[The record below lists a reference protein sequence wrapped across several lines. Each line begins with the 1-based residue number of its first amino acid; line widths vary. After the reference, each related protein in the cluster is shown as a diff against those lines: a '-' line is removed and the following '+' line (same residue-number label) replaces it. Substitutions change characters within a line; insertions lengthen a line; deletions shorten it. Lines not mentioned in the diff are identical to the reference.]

1 MQTNKKIM
9 SAASPKLGIW
19 ARAAKVAEQTPADRN
34 RYVDLLRALSISAVV
49 LGHWIIAA
57 PAFMGGI
64 ASMDHLLQI
73 QPPAQW
79 LTWLFQVMPL
89 FFFVGGYSNG
99 VSWDGAQAKGLR
111 YSFWLES
118 RLRRLLGPVIPLVLL
133 WAVLGIVGYYLGLP
147 EKMIRVG
154 SQIALVPTWFLAIY
168 FVIVM
173 LVPVTRAL
181 WRKLGLLSVMLPFV
195 LAVIGDI
202 VFFNT
207 DYQWYGWFN
216 YFFIW
221 GAVHQLGYAWQQ
233 GRLKGVGPALCLAIM
248 SATLLLLLT
257 QFGPYPISLIG
268 VPGADFS
275 NTTPPKLPLIALGL
289 TQIGLL
295 LALEGPARRWLSGAK
310 AWTAT
315 VLVNGFIMPV
325 FLWHSTVMILTID
338 VCFLL
343 LPIVLSVQPGSGLWW
358 AYRPLWIV
366 TYLAIMMIS
375 LPLFMWLERKM
386 GGGSSKH
393 NTSVAVIVFGLTMCA
408 GLAVMAGVGVAGNGA
423 FGLNWLAILLPVF
436 GVIGLSLIGKKS
448 AS

>member
-1 MQTNKKIM
+1 MQKNPNSKKGM
-9 SAASPKLGIW
+9 W
-19 ARAAKVAEQTPADRN
+19 ARASEVAAQTPADRN

-49 LGHWIIAA
+49 MGHWIIAA

-73 QPPAQW
+73 QPSAQW
-79 LTWLFQVMPL
+79 LTWLFQVMPV

-118 RLRRLLGPVIPLVLL
+118 RLRRLLGPAIPLVLL
-133 WAVLGIVGYYLGLP
+133 WAVLGIAGYYLGLP

-154 SQIALVPTWFLAIY
+154 SQISLVPTWFLAIY

-173 LVPVTRAL
+173 FVPVTRAL
-181 WRKLGLLSVMLPFV
+181 WRKLGLLSVILPFAM
-195 LAVIGDI
+195 AVIGDI
-202 VFFNT
+202 IYFNT
-207 DYQWYGWFN
+207 EYKWYGWFN

-233 GRLKGVGPALCLAIM
+233 GRFKGLGPSLCLAIVAG
-248 SATLLLLLT
+248 SFLVLLT
-257 QFGPYPISLIG
+257 LFGPYPISLIG

-295 LALEGPARRWLSGAK
+295 LALEGPARRWLSNATV
-310 AWTAT
+310 WTAT
-315 VLVNGFIMPV
+315 VLINGFIMPI
-325 FLWHSTVMILTID
+325 FLWHSTVMILTIGF
-338 VCFLL
+338 CFWL
-343 LPIVLSVQPGSGLWW
+343 LPVVLSVQPGSGLWW
-358 AYRPLWIV
+358 VYRPVWISAYF
-366 TYLAIMMIS
+366 TIMMMS
-375 LPLFMWLERKM
+375 LPLFMWLERKI

-393 NTSVAVIVFGLTMCA
+393 NTSLAVITFGLGMCG
-408 GLAVMAGVGVAGNGA
+408 GLAIMAGVGVAGKGA
-423 FGLNWLAILLPVF
+423 YGLNWLAILLPIV

-448 AS
+448 AL

>member
-1 MQTNKKIM
+1 MTQKN
-9 SAASPKLGIW
+9 GIW
-19 ARAAKVAEQTPADRN
+19 ARAASIAEQTPAERN

-57 PAFMGGI
+57 PATLGGI
-64 ASMDHLLQI
+64 VSMDHLLEI

-79 LTWLFQVMPL
+79 LTWLFQVMPV

-99 VSWDGAQAKGLR
+99 VSWDGAKNKGTR

-133 WAVLGIVGYYLGLP
+133 WASLGILGHYLALP
-147 EKMIRVG
+147 KQMIEIG
-154 SQIALVPTWFLAIY
+154 SQISLVPTWFLAIY
-168 FVIVM
+168 FIIVM
-173 LVPVTRAL
+173 FVPITRAL
-181 WRKLGLLSVMLPFV
+181 WHKLGLLSVILPFC
-195 LAVIGDI
+195 LAIIGDI

-207 DYQWYGWFN
+207 AYKWFGWFN

-233 GRLKGVGPALCLAIM
+233 GRLGGALSSLCLALIAGSM
-248 SATLLLLLT
+248 LVLLT

-295 LALEGPARRWLSGAK
+295 LALEKPARRWLSKAK
-310 AWTAT
+310 VWTAT
-315 VLVNGFIMPV
+315 VLINGFIMPI
-325 FLWHSTVMILTID
+325 FLWHSTVMILTIGA
-338 VCFLL
+338 CIWL

-358 AYRPLWIV
+358 AYRPVWVLV
-366 TYLAIMMIS
+366 YLFIMMLC
-375 LPLFMWLERKM
+375 LPLFMWLEKKI
-386 GGGSSKH
+386 GTGTSKH
-393 NTSVAVIVFGLTMCA
+393 NTGVAVILFGVGMCG
-408 GLAVMAGVGVAGNGA
+408 GLAVLAGLGVAGDGR
-423 FGLNWLAILLPVF
+423 FGLNWLAISLPIVATLALSI
-436 GVIGLSLIGKKS
+436 IGSKKY
-448 AS
+448 